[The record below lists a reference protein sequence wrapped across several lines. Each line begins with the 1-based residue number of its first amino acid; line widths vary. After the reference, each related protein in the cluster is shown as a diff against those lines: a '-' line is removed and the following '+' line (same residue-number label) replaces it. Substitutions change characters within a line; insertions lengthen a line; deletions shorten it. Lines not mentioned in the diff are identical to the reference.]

1 MSTLDS
7 IPSNY
12 RITAEDEARGYKIFS
27 RYYGVGDGPE
37 PTLDEVDLAEILM
50 DAGEMHRI
58 TGKWPTVTEVLSKR
72 HKDAAER
79 ERKRQR

>member
-1 MSTLDS
+1 MREL
-7 IPSNY
+7 PSDY
-12 RITAEDEARGYKIFS
+12 RVTSEDEARGYKIFS
-27 RYYGVGDGPE
+27 RYYGVGDGPV

-72 HKDAAER
+72 QKDAAAH
-79 ERKRQR
+79 ERKRLR